1 MMGKTMTR
9 ATLVRQRLL
18 TLFLAGL
25 LLLYSPLALQFEAL
39 GRWLGV
45 PLLLIYLFL
54 AWAAVIALA
63 AGILSR
69 SRD

>member
-1 MMGKTMTR
+1 MIR

-25 LLLYSPLALQFEAL
+25 LLFFSPLVPRFETL
-39 GRWLGV
+39 GRWQGV
-45 PLLLIYLFL
+45 PLLPIYLFA
-54 AWAAVIALA
+54 AWAAIIALA
-63 AGILSR
+63 AWILSR